1 MAPMPESAR
10 TIRARSSW
18 MRVALVVVA
27 LMATALAIGL
37 NRHHSDS
44 AGSHESS
51 VVSISINDGA
61 APAEAAVIDAISG
74 AGGAVAVCAL
84 IVLCCIALGARGF
97 ALVRTWT
104 AALAMRPRPSDEGPV
119 LLLRRLTP
127 SLTTLSISRT

>member
-1 MAPMPESAR
+1 
-10 TIRARSSW
+10 

-27 LMATALAIGL
+27 LIATALAIGL
-37 NRHHSDS
+37 TRHHSDS
-44 AGSHESS
+44 AAPHDSS
-51 VVSISINDGA
+51 VLSISIDDAGA
-61 APAEAAVIDAISG
+61 APADAAVTDAISM

-104 AALAMRPRPSDEGPV
+104 AALAIRPRPGDQGRN
-119 LLLRRLTP
+119 LLPRRPTP